1 MWRPGEPGAVHRA
14 HARPRGLTMVNPGVI
29 IADEGA
35 INKETM
41 DKMEGAG
48 WLVIIKPAGKEV
60 TIVR

>member
-1 MWRPGEPGAVHRA
+1 
-14 HARPRGLTMVNPGVI
+14 MVNPGVI